1 MAAARFGC
9 RLCAAAGFSLLALVC
24 PGRAATVEIRVVPT
38 GARVGTEAVASLAS
52 ALAEARRRR
61 AQDPRAAV
69 TIALG
74 PGLHRIAEPVRLG
87 PGDGGSPEAPL
98 TIRGPADGSAR
109 LVGSVRLSPVPLDPA
124 LAARLP
130 AAARGRVRAYRLPRS
145 ALASPRIQAPNVL
158 NGPPTPP
165 ALEVFD
171 DEGAMHPARWP
182 GEGFARAGGP
192 EGRAFTLAGLPPAL
206 WRGEADLWA
215 EGYWRWGWLFES
227 LPVAGTT
234 PDADGARL
242 TLDRLPYEGIR
253 PDAPVRIV
261 HALAALDRPGA
272 WWRDAARGLLLAW
285 PRGGDDVEV
294 AVAETLLALD
304 AAAHVRIASL
314 RLEMARGD
322 LVAVRGGRD
331 VVIADSALGRAGGR
345 GVVFTDAAASGLV
358 RCDVTET
365 GGSAVVLE
373 GGDRKTLTP
382 GDLFLRDSRLYGFGR
397 LRPTQHPAIAL
408 DGVGAAV
415 TGNLVRGSGAYAIHI
430 RGNDHRIAGNEIADL
445 LQGATDTG
453 AIYAGRDWTARG
465 TVIADN
471 FLHDIRGDADHEV
484 KGIYLDDMASGF
496 TLSGNVFL
504 RVDQPVFIGGGR
516 DNRVEGNL
524 FVASS
529 PAVHVD
535 SRGETWARSAVAN
548 PDSELRAAYRAMPV
562 AAASWRARYPGLA
575 DLLADRPGV
584 ARGNQIAGNV
594 LVASEPFRFND
605 GAQATAQTVVGNRG
619 PAGLR
624 DAGGDDL
631 SALAR
636 TASDPERFAAL
647 ADRGTG
653 LPRIANARMRRA
665 PVAGAPFAR

>member
-1 MAAARFGC
+1 MAARFGPS
-9 RLCAAAGFSLLALVC
+9 LCAAAGLALLALVG
-24 PGRAATVEIRVVPT
+24 PARAEAVEIRVAST
-38 GARVGTEAVASLAS
+38 GARAGPETMAGLGA

-61 AQDPRAAV
+61 ARDPRAAV
-69 TIALG
+69 TIALDS
-74 PGLHRIAEPVRLG
+74 GLHRIAGSLRLG

-98 TIRGPADGSAR
+98 VIRGPADGSAR
-109 LVGSVRLSPVPLDPA
+109 LVGSVRLGPVPLDPA

-130 AAARGRVRAYRLPRS
+130 AAARDHVRAYRLPR
-145 ALASPRIQAPNVL
+145 AAPASPRIQAPIVL
-158 NGPPTPP
+158 NGAPSPP

-182 GEGFARAGGP
+182 GEGFGRAGAP
-192 EGRAFTLAGLPPAL
+192 EGRGFTLAGLPPAL
-206 WRGEADLWA
+206 LRGEADLWA

-227 LPVAGTT
+227 LPVAGAA

-253 PDAPVRIV
+253 PDAPVRVV

-285 PRGGDDVEV
+285 PRGGEDVEV

-304 AAAHVRIASL
+304 GAAHVRIASL

-345 GVVFTDAAASGLV
+345 GAVFTRAAASGLV

-373 GGDRKTLTP
+373 GGDRGTLTS
-382 GDLFLRDSRLYGFGR
+382 GDLFLRDSRLSGFAR
-397 LRPTQHPAIAL
+397 SRPTQHPAIAL

-453 AIYAGRDWTARG
+453 TIYAGRDWTARG

-496 TLSGNVFL
+496 TVSGNVFL

-535 SRGETWARSAVAN
+535 SRGETWARDAVAD
-548 PDSELRAAYRAMPV
+548 PESELRAAYRAMPV
-562 AAASWRARYPGLA
+562 EAAAWRARYPGLA
-575 DLLADRPGV
+575 GLLADRPGV
-584 ARGNQIAGNV
+584 AKDNRIAGNV
-594 LVASEPFRFND
+594 LVAGEPFRFTD
-605 GAQATAQTVVGNRG
+605 GARATAQTVVGNRG

-624 DAGGDDL
+624 DAGGGDL
-631 SALAR
+631 AALAR
-636 TASDPERFAAL
+636 TESDPERFGAL
-647 ADRGTG
+647 TDRGAA
-653 LPRIANARMRRA
+653 LPRISSARMRRA
-665 PVAGAPFAR
+665 PFAGAPFAR